1 MDGLDPDD
9 TEATTR
15 PLSPPRRF
23 QAQIGR
29 CEIVSFRTSQMLRSL
44 ALIAT
49 LALAGALPHSMRRH
63 KTLDRLSD
71 EL

>member
-1 MDGLDPDD
+1 
-9 TEATTR
+9 
-15 PLSPPRRF
+15 
-23 QAQIGR
+23 
-29 CEIVSFRTSQMLRSL
+29 MLRSL

-71 EL
+71 ELTGLSSDHEACAPHPRPHVPLPPHGAPADGAPS